1 MNKHLYDE
9 EDNTVNIVRPSTVQK
24 QTPLHDITWFVKWVG
39 TIMLVFAVSA
49 RSIGPDIV
57 PNLVDQSFS
66 LLGLL
71 CWFFV
76 AFKWHDRA
84 LMTVNAICLP
94 LLLAGIIKSLFV

>member
-1 MNKHLYDE
+1 MSEPLYDDE
-9 EDNTVNIVRPSTVQK
+9 GVTTVSKT
-24 QTPLHDITWFVKWVG
+24 TPLHDITWYVKWAG
-39 TIMLVFAVSA
+39 TIVLVFAVSA

-57 PNLVDQSFS
+57 PNLVDQSLS
-66 LLGLL
+66 LIGLL

-94 LLLAGIIKSLFV
+94 LLIACIISSIFT

>member
-1 MNKHLYDE
+1 MSEPLYDDE
-9 EDNTVNIVRPSTVQK
+9 GVTTVSKT
-24 QTPLHDITWFVKWVG
+24 TPLHDITWYVKWAG
-39 TIMLVFAVSA
+39 TIILVFAVSA

-57 PNLVDQSFS
+57 PNLVDQSLS
-66 LLGLL
+66 LMGLL

-94 LLLAGIIKSLFV
+94 LLIAGIIRSIFT

>member
-1 MNKHLYDE
+1 MSEPLYDDE
-9 EDNTVNIVRPSTVQK
+9 GVTTVSKT
-24 QTPLHDITWFVKWVG
+24 TPLHDITWYVKWAG
-39 TIMLVFAVSA
+39 TIILVFAVSA

-57 PNLVDQSFS
+57 PNLVDQSLS
-66 LLGLL
+66 LIGLL

-94 LLLAGIIKSLFV
+94 LLIAGIIRSIFT

>member
-1 MNKHLYDE
+1 MSEPLYDDE
-9 EDNTVNIVRPSTVQK
+9 GVTTVSKT
-24 QTPLHDITWFVKWVG
+24 TPLHDITWYVKWPG
-39 TIMLVFAVSA
+39 TIVLVFAVSA

-57 PNLVDQSFS
+57 PNLVDQSLS
-66 LLGLL
+66 LIGLL

-94 LLLAGIIKSLFV
+94 LLIAGIIRSIFT

>member
-1 MNKHLYDE
+1 MSEPLYDDE
-9 EDNTVNIVRPSTVQK
+9 GVTTVSKT
-24 QTPLHDITWFVKWVG
+24 TPLHDITWYVKWAG
-39 TIMLVFAVSA
+39 TIGLVFAVSA

-57 PNLVDQSFS
+57 PNLVDQSLS
-66 LLGLL
+66 LIGLL

-94 LLLAGIIKSLFV
+94 LLIAGIIRSIFT

>member
-1 MNKHLYDE
+1 MSEPLYDDE
-9 EDNTVNIVRPSTVQK
+9 GVTTVSKT
-24 QTPLHDITWFVKWVG
+24 TPLHDITWYVKWAG
-39 TIMLVFAVSA
+39 TIVLVFAVSA

-57 PNLVDQSFS
+57 PNLVDQSLS
-66 LLGLL
+66 LIGLL

-94 LLLAGIIKSLFV
+94 LLIAGIIRSIFT

>member
-1 MNKHLYDE
+1 MSEPLYDDE
-9 EDNTVNIVRPSTVQK
+9 GVTTVSKT
-24 QTPLHDITWFVKWVG
+24 TPLHDITWYVKWAG
-39 TIMLVFAVSA
+39 TIVLVFPVSA

-57 PNLVDQSFS
+57 PNLVDQSLS
-66 LLGLL
+66 LIGLL

-94 LLLAGIIKSLFV
+94 LLIAGIIRSIFT